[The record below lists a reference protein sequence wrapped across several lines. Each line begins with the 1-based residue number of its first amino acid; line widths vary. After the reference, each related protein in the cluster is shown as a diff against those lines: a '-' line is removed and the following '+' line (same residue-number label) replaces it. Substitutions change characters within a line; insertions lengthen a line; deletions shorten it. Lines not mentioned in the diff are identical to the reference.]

1 MDTNP
6 ESAEGAPEE
15 QPVYYRW
22 RDKRSPY
29 IVELKLSLVPRIL
42 ADLLA
47 AERIGLEAGGV
58 LVGSFPVQTGLPTL
72 RIEEYELV
80 GRRATDGLPYIPI
93 DEQRARFTAT
103 RKRVATRKLSAVG
116 YFRSHLRAG
125 PFELSVPDRDLL
137 AAEFRNSVHAALLVA
152 RDQSDASRGESQPG
166 ESLRGESE
174 RYLATF
180 FVSVNGIIQN
190 RVDPV
195 TFPFDAAELEKL
207 KEVYNK
213 PDRGVPAA
221 GKLAQEPPETP
232 PRPAEDTASPQN
244 AAQPP
249 LKSDRL
255 RRWPMVALAVFT
267 VLCGLFIA
275 WGWQRQGTRLTGPLF
290 LGSGGLDLTA
300 RKEDAASPGRAVLHI
315 DWNHRCPLLLDT
327 VVGRLIVTNHQTRS
341 VIRNLDLS
349 PLELRAGRVE
359 MELDEQPVDVSLALS
374 MSDSTRIVQEAS
386 TVTGATSR

>member
-1 MDTNP
+1 M
-6 ESAEGAPEE
+6 
-15 QPVYYRW
+15 
-22 RDKRSPY
+22 
-29 IVELKLSLVPRIL
+29 L

-58 LVGSFPVQTGLPTL
+58 LVGSFPVYTGLPTL

-93 DEQRARFTAT
+93 DEQRVRFTST

-137 AAEFRNSVHAALLVA
+137 AAEFRNSVHVALLVA
-152 RDQSDASRGESQPG
+152 RDQSDASRGESQ
-166 ESLRGESE
+166 RH
-174 RYLATF
+174 LATF

-190 RVDPV
+190 RVDPL
-195 TFPFDAAELEKL
+195 TFLFDVAELEKL
-207 KEVYNK
+207 NQIYSKL
-213 PDRGVPAA
+213 DRVVRAA
-221 GKLAQEPPETP
+221 GKLAEKPSDAAPE
-232 PRPAEDTASPQN
+232 PAEDAVSPQN

-255 RRWPMVALAVFT
+255 RRWPIAALAAFT
-267 VLCGLFIA
+267 LLCGLFIA

-290 LGSGGLDLTA
+290 LGSGRLDLTA
-300 RKEDAASPGRAVLHI
+300 RKEDAPSPGRAVLHI
-315 DWNHRCPLLLDT
+315 DWNHQYPLLLET
-327 VVGRLIVTNHQTRS
+327 ATGRLTVTNHQTRS
-341 VIRNLDLS
+341 VIRELDLS
-349 PLELRAGRVE
+349 PLDLRAGRVE

-386 TVTGATSR
+386 AVTGATSR

>member
-6 ESAEGAPEE
+6 EAAEGALEE
-15 QPVYYRW
+15 LPVYYRW

-29 IVELKLSLVPRIL
+29 IVELKLSLVPRML

-58 LVGSFPVQTGLPTL
+58 LVGSFPVYTGLPTL

-93 DEQRARFTAT
+93 DEQRVRFTST

-137 AAEFRNSVHAALLVA
+137 AAEFRNSVHVALLVA
-152 RDQSDASRGESQPG
+152 RDQSDASRGESQRG

-190 RVDPV
+190 RVDPL
-195 TFPFDAAELEKL
+195 TFLFDVAECEKL
-207 KEVYNK
+207 NQIYRKLE
-213 PDRGVPAA
+213 RRVPATRE
-221 GKLAQEPPETP
+221 LAEEAPETT
-232 PRPAEDTASPQN
+232 PRPAEDAASPQN

-249 LKSDRL
+249 LKSDRP
-255 RRWPMVALAVFT
+255 RRWPIAALALFT

-275 WGWQRQGTRLTGPLF
+275 WGWQRQGTRFTGPLF
-290 LGSGGLDLTA
+290 LGSG
-300 RKEDAASPGRAVLHI
+300 
-315 DWNHRCPLLLDT
+315 
-327 VVGRLIVTNHQTRS
+327 
-341 VIRNLDLS
+341 
-349 PLELRAGRVE
+349 
-359 MELDEQPVDVSLALS
+359 
-374 MSDSTRIVQEAS
+374 
-386 TVTGATSR
+386 